1 MPLNNPQE
9 ALVRIMEPKA
19 RLASERCSNVEKD
32 KDMVEV
38 NKNQNKSDDYN
49 ESAGEDGDFLENDS
63 QRIERF
69 VTEFMEDGERL
80 DKVLAGHLPEIS
92 RSRLKTLI
100 EEGAVKVDG
109 VVADK
114 PKMKVSMSTPI
125 EVNVKPRLED
135 QEFIAVPM
143 DLDVV
148 YEDDDILVVNKPAG
162 LVVHPAAGHWDD
174 TLLNGLLAYDPVFKQ
189 LPRAGIVHRLDR
201 DTTGLMVVAKT
212 EAAQLDLVRQL
223 QERTVKRE
231 YWALTRGHT
240 PPEKVID
247 VGIERDPRNPLR
259 FTTGNSSRSK
269 PAVTTIRTVQTN
281 EINKKPFSWVA
292 ARLKTG
298 RTHQIRVHM
307 ESIGFPLIGDPLYR
321 NKLPKPKEDGS
332 VLNSFNRQALHASRL
347 GLIHPVTKEVMEWF
361 AEPPEDF
368 RNLMDELGFGPWD
381 QPSEVFG
388 DPVVLIDKEEEEPS
402 YDGVGRISSWSDFDF
417 GDEEDDTDMSVWEIK
432 RTGE

>member
-1 MPLNNPQE
+1 
-9 ALVRIMEPKA
+9 MEPKA

-80 DKVLAGHLPEIS
+80 DKVLASHLPDVS

-100 EEGAVKVDG
+100 EEGAVTVDG
-109 VVADK
+109 SVVDK
-114 PKMKVSMSTPI
+114 PKTKVSMSSSV

-135 QEFIAVPM
+135 QEFKAVPM

-148 YEDDDILVVNKPAG
+148 YEDDAILVINKPAG

-174 TLLNGLLAYDPVFKQ
+174 TLLNGLLAYDPIFQQ

-231 YWALTRGHT
+231 YWALTRGRT
-240 PPEKVID
+240 PAEKIIEI
-247 VGIERDPRNPLR
+247 GIERDPRNPLR
-259 FTTGNSSRSK
+259 FTTGNSSRAK
-269 PAVTTIRTVQTN
+269 PAVTTIQTIQTN

-321 NKLPKPKEDGS
+321 NKLPKPQEDGS

-388 DPVVLIDKEEEEPS
+388 DPVVLIDQDEEEPA
-402 YDGVGRISSWSDFDF
+402 YEGVGRISSWSDFDF
-417 GDEEDDTDMSVWEIK
+417 GDEEDDTDMGAWEIK
-432 RTGE
+432 RVRE